1 MYLPSGDLN
10 NETWKEWTNSLEK
23 NLNIKK
29 VEIFKSLRNVL
40 TGSTSGPEMSE
51 LIQIMGKEKILER
64 LT

>member
-29 VEIFKSLRNVL
+29 VEIFKSLRNAL

-51 LIQIMGKEKILER
+51 LDTNYG
-64 LT
+64 